1 MEYVLEAAGLSKQIR
16 KKTLVEEVDLF
27 VRPGEVFGLLGP
39 NGAGKTTTIRMLCG
53 LIRPTSGSVSI
64 FGSDLKKHRAEA
76 LESVGAVVEN
86 PELYGHLSGWDNLR
100 HYARM
105 HQNIPL
111 SKITEAAEKTGI
123 AHRLQEKA
131 GTYSLG
137 MRQRLGLAQALLHD
151 PGLLILDEPTNGM
164 DPAGIREMREYFR
177 QLAEQEG
184 VSILVSSHL
193 LSEMQ
198 MLCDRAAVM
207 QHGKVIRTASMTE
220 LLEAKQQIVLKTAH
234 KDKAAGVLEE
244 RKYERKGTEFIIS
257 GSAEEIPELNR
268 QLVAAGVDVQALYP
282 GQNGTLEDTFLDMT
296 GGKAL

>member
-1 MEYVLEAAGLSKQIR
+1 MEYALEAVGLSKRIG
-16 KKTLVEEVDLF
+16 KKMLVEEVDLS
-27 VRPGEVFGLLGP
+27 VRRGEVFGLLGP
-39 NGAGKTTTIRMLCG
+39 NGAGKTTTIRMLAG
-53 LIRPTSGSVSI
+53 LIRPTSGSVHI
-64 FGSDLKKHRAEA
+64 FGSDLKKDRAGA
-76 LESVGAVVEN
+76 LEKVGAVVEN
-86 PELYGHLSGWDNLR
+86 PELYSHLSGWDNLR
-100 HYARM
+100 HYAGM
-105 HQNIPL
+105 HKNIPL
-111 SKITEAAEKTGI
+111 AKITEAAEKTGI

-151 PGLLILDEPTNGM
+151 PGLLILDEPTNGL

-184 VSILVSSHL
+184 ISILVSSHL

-207 QHGKVIRTASMTE
+207 QHGKIIRTASMTD
-220 LLEAKQQIVLKTAH
+220 LLEAKQQIVLKTA
-234 KDKAAGVLEE
+234 DKEKAVRVLKG
-244 RKYERKGTEFIIS
+244 RGYEQNEHEFFIP

-268 QLVAAGVDVQALYP
+268 QLVAAGVRVQALYP